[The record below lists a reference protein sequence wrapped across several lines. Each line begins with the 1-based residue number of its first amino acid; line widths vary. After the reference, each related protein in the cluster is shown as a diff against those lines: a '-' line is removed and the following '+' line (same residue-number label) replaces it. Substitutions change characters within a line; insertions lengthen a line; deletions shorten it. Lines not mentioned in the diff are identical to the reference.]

1 MYPYILIANILA
13 TSHVHEVVQPLIQK
27 DVIQPEVVH
36 TTVPIHEVHH
46 LGASHHPTTS
56 LPAVSMDEYKKQ
68 GGTLS
73 AVSGSE
79 QRTEEFEG
87 CPKGVSTHSQG
98 ENINRSGS
106 SSMSSG
112 KQGQGI
118 GSADASKKPGLIDKL
133 NPFKDADGDGKSGF
147 MK

>member
-1 MYPYILIANILA
+1 
-13 TSHVHEVVQPLIQK
+13 
-27 DVIQPEVVH
+27 
-36 TTVPIHEVHH
+36 
-46 LGASHHPTTS
+46 
-56 LPAVSMDEYKKQ
+56 MDEYKKQ
-68 GGTLS
+68 GGTLN

-98 ENINRSGS
+98 VSTHSQGVSTHSQGENINRSGS
-106 SSMSSG
+106 SSTSSG

-118 GSADASKKPGLIDKL
+118 GSADAAKKPSIIDKL
-133 NPFKDADGDGKSGF
+133 NPFKDSDGDGNSGF